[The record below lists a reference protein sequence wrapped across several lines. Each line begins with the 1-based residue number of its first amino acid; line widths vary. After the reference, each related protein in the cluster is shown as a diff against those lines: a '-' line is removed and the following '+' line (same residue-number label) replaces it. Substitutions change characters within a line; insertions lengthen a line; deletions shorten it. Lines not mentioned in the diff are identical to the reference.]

1 MISFIHETRTSVKVL
16 SRDSTVFHKLLV
28 PLNVKVET
36 SNVTATPFF
45 PTHWLTLVAW
55 ILFVEHE
62 ASTSSEL
69 IINQAAPIAGCPMRD
84 LIERR

>member
-36 SNVTATPFF
+36 SNVTAT